1 MPTKTITDLQN
12 GYFKIHI
19 EFSSD
24 ELIADES
31 LSGDTE
37 IKGTEAQANDYAEV
51 FACDLRRAYP
61 EKFPQP
67 EYPTIDTMH
76 IEGGNV

>member
-1 MPTKTITDLQN
+1 MLKNIENQN
-12 GYFKIHI
+12 DGTYTIHI
-19 EFSSD
+19 EFEAA
-24 ELIADES
+24 ELKAGEA
-31 LSGDTE
+31 LSGTSK

-51 FACDLRRAYP
+51 FAADLRRAYP
-61 EKFPQP
+61 EKFPEP